1 MTAADPMNNG
11 SDIAVA
17 VEGTSSAV
25 ALEMI
30 EPRKRAVETC
40 KWRHSFNFPYLR
52 VVGVCINIRV
62 NTLSAECR

>member
-17 VEGTSSAV
+17 VEGTSSSAV

-40 KWRHSFNFPYLR
+40 KWIHSFNFPYLR
-52 VVGVCINIRV
+52 VVGVV
-62 NTLSAECR
+62 S